1 MTHEELESAVPLYAA
16 GTLEQTKRQ
25 ALDAHLLSGCAS
37 CHQALKAYQSGA
49 ASLQPELGQT
59 DPPPEPKASPITAQ
73 SPRTAHEDNLKKRPV
88 RSSLE
93 PGDWVNH
100 LFPPISPAR
109 SLSLPWA
116 IALVTILT
124 VGLIGYLTWNFEAQ
138 RAEDTSKI
146 QQLESSLQE
155 QSTTLASVQSES
167 EKQAKAL
174 AELRS
179 EVQERTSEA
188 AEAKNQLA
196 RRDAQLK
203 ETRLQLNQKNL
214 ARAGRT
220 PQDELASLLRRPDI
234 LAFSL
239 AGSDLAKRAS
249 AFLLYDPLTHKIWF
263 YAVNLP
269 ESPSGKTYQL
279 WASHGKPV
287 SIGTFHMDRGDTAH
301 LLVKKVANFTGAKT
315 FSVSLEPAGGR
326 PQPTGPAYLLSRS

>member
-49 ASLQPELGQT
+49 ASLQPEPGQT
-59 DPPPEPKASPITAQ
+59 DPPPAIKTRATATSSPKTALDENI
-73 SPRTAHEDNLKKRPV
+73 REKPV

-116 IALVTILT
+116 IGLVTVLT

-155 QSTTLASVQSES
+155 QSTTLAGLQSES
-167 EKQAKAL
+167 DKQTKAL

-179 EVQERTSEA
+179 EVQQRTNEA

-203 ETRLQLNQKNL
+203 EARLQLNQKNL

-234 LAFSL
+234 QAFSL

-249 AFLLYDPLTHKIWF
+249 GFLLYDPLTHKIWF

-279 WASHGKPV
+279 WAIHGKPV
-287 SIGTFHMDRGDTAH
+287 SIGTFHMDRGDAAH

-326 PQPTGPAYLLSRS
+326 PQPTGPMYLLSRS